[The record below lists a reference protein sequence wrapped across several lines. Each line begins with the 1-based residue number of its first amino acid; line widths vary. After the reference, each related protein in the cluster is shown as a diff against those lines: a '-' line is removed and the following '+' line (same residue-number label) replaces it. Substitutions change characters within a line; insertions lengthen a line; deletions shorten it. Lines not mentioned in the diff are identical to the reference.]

1 MSLLSRLLGKRN
13 SIGGAKLPEAATPD
27 APGGAFTI
35 TIDASQHIVQAVTVF
50 RNNTAQVV
58 RTFHD
63 LTLKVR
69 RSSSENR
76 HARTNLLSSGLLVW
90 RKHSCD

>member
-1 MSLLSRLLGKRN
+1 MSLLSRLFAKRN
-13 SIGGAKLPEAATPD
+13 STGGTRPPEVVLIPSPSAGT
-27 APGGAFTI
+27 FTI
-35 TIDASQHIVQAVTVF
+35 NIDASKHIVQAVTVF

-69 RSSSENR
+69 HSLSDKG
-76 HARTNLLSSGLLVW
+76 RTVG
-90 RKHSCD
+90 

>member
-76 HARTNLLSSGLLVW
+76 QTRTNNAAFWFTSLAKTQL
-90 RKHSCD
+90 